1 MARTKKPRKGKT
13 ESKSNKKTKKKTL
26 PTPKRTKSVVK
37 KVSNSEDNINQ
48 ASKNDKVDEINVR
61 DEELQNPVDK
71 T

>member
-48 ASKNDKVDEINVR
+48 ASKND
-61 DEELQNPVDK
+61 
-71 T
+71 